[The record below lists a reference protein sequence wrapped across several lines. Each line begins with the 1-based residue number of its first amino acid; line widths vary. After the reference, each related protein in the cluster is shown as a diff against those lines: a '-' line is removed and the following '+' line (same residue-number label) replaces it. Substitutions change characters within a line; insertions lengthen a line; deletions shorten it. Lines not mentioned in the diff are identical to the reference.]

1 MNNDKE
7 HLTIED
13 RELDMLFDISA
24 QRRMI
29 AEEIQDAVMDEL
41 RQTERKR
48 RWAKWGKPI
57 AFAFGLPLVIMAF
70 VVLLNVGCQTLGD
83 TQWKYVLVFPIVAL
97 LASAFYQLA
106 NFQLMKGQ

>member
-13 RELDMLFDISA
+13 RELDMLFEISA

-57 AFAFGLPLVIMAF
+57 AFAFGLPLVIVAF
-70 VVLLNVGCQTLGD
+70 VVLLNMGCQTLGT

-97 LASAFYQLA
+97 LASVFYQLA